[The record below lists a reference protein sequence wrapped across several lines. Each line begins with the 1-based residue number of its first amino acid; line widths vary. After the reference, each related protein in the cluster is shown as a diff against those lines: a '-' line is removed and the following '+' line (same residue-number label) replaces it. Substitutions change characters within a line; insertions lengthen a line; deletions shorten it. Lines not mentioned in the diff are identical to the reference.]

1 MHKGDLIK
9 TVSGGAGTTGGA
21 WFSFFPH
28 IFFIL
33 PFLFL
38 FRPIPAEITSGRRD
52 KGNQQAAH
60 LHTMPKGY
68 PAPYVLDDKKDKKE
82 YPAGIS

>member
-1 MHKGDLIK
+1 M
-9 TVSGGAGTTGGA
+9 
-21 WFSFFPH
+21 
-28 IFFIL
+28 L
-33 PFLFL
+33 PVREEVVLPAREEYVLPVREEYVLPVLFL

-68 PAPYVLDDKKDKKE
+68 PAPYVPDDKKDKKE

>member
-1 MHKGDLIK
+1 M
-9 TVSGGAGTTGGA
+9 
-21 WFSFFPH
+21 
-28 IFFIL
+28 L
-33 PFLFL
+33 PVLFL
-38 FRPIPAEITSGRRD
+38 FRPIPAKITSERKD

-68 PAPYVLDDKKDKKE
+68 PTPYVLDDKKDKKE

>member
-1 MHKGDLIK
+1 M
-9 TVSGGAGTTGGA
+9 
-21 WFSFFPH
+21 
-28 IFFIL
+28 L
-33 PFLFL
+33 PLLFL